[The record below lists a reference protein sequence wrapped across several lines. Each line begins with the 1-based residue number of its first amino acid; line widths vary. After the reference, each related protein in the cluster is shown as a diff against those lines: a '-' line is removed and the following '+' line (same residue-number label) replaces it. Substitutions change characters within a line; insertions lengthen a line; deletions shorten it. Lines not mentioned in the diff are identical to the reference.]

1 MPELRRQP
9 RDFRKLP
16 SLQSHK
22 AARDACCP
30 RCGAGP
36 GMACVSLNQKRVR
49 PHVERMLA
57 WEEANQ

>member
-22 AARDACCP
+22 AVRSCCP

-36 GMACVSLNQKRVR
+36 GMTCVSLNQKNVR

-57 WEEANQ
+57 WEEENQ